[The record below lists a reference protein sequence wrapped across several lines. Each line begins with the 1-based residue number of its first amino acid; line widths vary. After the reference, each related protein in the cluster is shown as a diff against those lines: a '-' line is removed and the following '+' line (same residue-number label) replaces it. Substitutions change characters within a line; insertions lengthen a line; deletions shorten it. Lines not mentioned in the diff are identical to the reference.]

1 MKITIQKREPDK
13 NGHRA
18 LRLVYY
24 HGSKTGQNGSRAQKR
39 SYEPLNLFLYDKP
52 RLPAEREHNKTVNQ
66 KAEAIRAKRL
76 LEIES
81 SRHGL
86 DDRTKLSASFF
97 DYFDQLTDEKASG
110 SKSNHSIW
118 ISTRHHL
125 HLYQTGQE
133 HHLQLLLVS
142 CHSQTVRTL
151 FRMHRAT
158 DPVRVAVC

>member
-125 HLYQTGQE
+125 HRY
-133 HHLQLLLVS
+133 HVS
-142 CHSQTVRTL
+142 VHSKT
-151 FRMHRAT
+151 
-158 DPVRVAVC
+158 

>member
-81 SRHGL
+81 WRGSGTTFSMKPPPNPEPNWP
-86 DDRTKLSASFF
+86 RTRPAVTSTRFGQRSTRLIGTALSATTRFNRSSPSSWRTRNG
-97 DYFDQLTDEKASG
+97 LT
-110 SKSNHSIW
+110 
-118 ISTRHHL
+118 
-125 HLYQTGQE
+125 
-133 HHLQLLLVS
+133 
-142 CHSQTVRTL
+142 
-151 FRMHRAT
+151 
-158 DPVRVAVC
+158 